1 MNDFEKKLIAD
12 LANGKSAEALLAEF
26 NTALT
31 AAKKAEE
38 ERQKKI
44 AAEEKRKKEEAER
57 KAKAEKDREAKSKR
71 IVDLAN
77 RALNDQVAAEDVAWL
92 MTQYVTHKYPKR
104 AEELGE
110 MITAKD
116 VEGLI
121 DLAVRLM
128 DTADSMFGSVWA
140 KPIGNKEPVTFTMK
154 IPSENEIKSKNKK
167 SDDEVICDFINKIL
181 H

>member
-12 LANGKSAEALLAEF
+12 LASGKSAEALLAEF
-26 NTALT
+26 NTALV
-31 AAKKAEE
+31 AAKKVEE
-38 ERQKKI
+38 ERQKKL
-44 AAEEKRKKEEAER
+44 AEEKRIKEEAER
-57 KAKAEKDREAKSKR
+57 KAKAEKEREVKSKR
-71 IVDLAN
+71 IVELAN
-77 RALNDQVAAEDVAWL
+77 RALNDQVTAEDVAWL

-110 MITAKD
+110 IINAKD
-116 VEGLI
+116 VDSMI
-121 DLAVRLM
+121 DLAVKLM

-140 KPIGNKEPVTFTMK
+140 KPTGKKEPVTFTMK
-154 IPSENEIKSKNKK
+154 IPSENEIKSKSK

>member
-12 LANGKSAEALLAEF
+12 LASGKSAEALLAEF
-26 NTALT
+26 NTALV

-44 AAEEKRKKEEAER
+44 AEEKRIKEEEAR
-57 KAKAEKDREAKSKR
+57 KAKAEKDREVKSKR
-71 IVDLAN
+71 IVELAN
-77 RALNDQVAAEDVAWL
+77 RALNDQVSAEDVAWL
-92 MTQYVTHKYPKR
+92 MTQYVAHKYPKH

-110 MITAKD
+110 IINAKD
-116 VEGLI
+116 VDTMI

-128 DTADSMFGSVWA
+128 DTADSMFGTVWA
-140 KPIGNKEPVTFTMK
+140 KPMGKKDPITFTMK
-154 IPSENEIKSKNKK
+154 MPSENKNKSK
-167 SDDEVICDFINKIL
+167 SDDEVISDFINKIL

>member
-12 LANGKSAEALLAEF
+12 LASGKSAEALLAEF
-26 NTALT
+26 NTALV
-31 AAKKAEE
+31 AAKKVEE

-44 AAEEKRKKEEAER
+44 AEEKRIKEEEAR
-57 KAKAEKDREAKSKR
+57 KAKAEKEREVKSKR

-77 RALNDQVAAEDVAWL
+77 RALNDQITAEDVAWL
-92 MTQYVTHKYPKR
+92 MTQYVIHKYPKR

-110 MITAKD
+110 VITAHD
-116 VEGLI
+116 VESMI
-121 DLAVRLM
+121 NLAVKLM
-128 DTADSMFGSVWA
+128 DTADSMFGTVWA
-140 KPIGNKEPVTFTMK
+140 KPVGKKDPVTFTMK
-154 IPSENEIKSKNKK
+154 IPSENEVKSKSK

>member
-12 LANGKSAEALLAEF
+12 LASGKSAEALLAEF
-26 NTALT
+26 NTALV

-44 AAEEKRKKEEAER
+44 AEEKRIKEEEAR
-57 KAKAEKDREAKSKR
+57 KAKAEKDREIKSKR

-77 RALNDQVAAEDVAWL
+77 RALNDQIAAEDVAWL

-110 MITAKD
+110 ILTAKD
-116 VEGLI
+116 VDTMI
-121 DLAVRLM
+121 DLAVKLM

-140 KPIGNKEPVTFTMK
+140 KPVGKKDPMTFTMK
-154 IPSENEIKSKNKK
+154 IPSENEIKSKSK

>member
-12 LANGKSAEALLAEF
+12 LASGKSAEALLAEF
-26 NTALT
+26 NTALV

-38 ERQKKI
+38 ERQKKL
-44 AAEEKRKKEEAER
+44 AEEKRIKEEAER
-57 KAKAEKDREAKSKR
+57 KAKAEKDREIKSKR
-71 IVDLAN
+71 IVELAN
-77 RALNDQVAAEDVAWL
+77 RALNNQATAEDVAWL
-92 MTQYVTHKYPKR
+92 MAQYVTHKYPKR

-110 MITAKD
+110 IINAKD
-116 VEGLI
+116 VDSMI
-121 DLAVRLM
+121 DLAVKLM

-140 KPIGNKEPVTFTMK
+140 KPIGRKDPVTFTMK
-154 IPSENEIKSKNKK
+154 IPSENEIKSKNK

>member
-12 LANGKSAEALLAEF
+12 LASGKSAEALLAEF
-26 NTALT
+26 NTALV

-44 AAEEKRKKEEAER
+44 AEEKRIKEEEAR
-57 KAKAEKDREAKSKR
+57 KAKAEKDREVKSKR

-77 RALNDQVAAEDVAWL
+77 RALNDQITADDVAWL
-92 MTQYVTHKYPKR
+92 MTQYVSHKYPKR

-110 MITAKD
+110 IINAKD
-116 VEGLI
+116 VDSMI
-121 DLAVRLM
+121 DLAVKLM

-140 KPIGNKEPVTFTMK
+140 KPIGKKDPVTFTMK
-154 IPSENEIKSKNKK
+154 MPSEDKSKK

>member
-12 LANGKSAEALLAEF
+12 LASGKSAEALLAEF
-26 NTALT
+26 NTALV

-44 AAEEKRKKEEAER
+44 AEEKRIKEEEAR
-57 KAKAEKDREAKSKR
+57 KAKAEKNREVKSKR

-77 RALNDQVAAEDVAWL
+77 RALNDQITADDVAWL
-92 MTQYVTHKYPKR
+92 MTQYVSHKYPKR

-110 MITAKD
+110 VINAKD
-116 VEGLI
+116 VESMI
-121 DLAVRLM
+121 DLAVKLM

-140 KPIGNKEPVTFTMK
+140 KQAGKKDPVTFTMK
-154 IPSENEIKSKNKK
+154 IPSEDKSKK

>member
-12 LANGKSAEALLAEF
+12 LASGKSAETLLAEF
-26 NTALT
+26 NTALA

-38 ERQKKI
+38 ERQKKL
-44 AAEEKRKKEEAER
+44 AEEKRIKEEEAR
-57 KAKAEKDREAKSKR
+57 KAKAEKEREAKSKR
-71 IVDLAN
+71 IVELAN
-77 RALNDQVAAEDVAWL
+77 RALNDQIAAEDVAWL

-110 MITAKD
+110 IISAKD
-116 VEGLI
+116 VESMI
-121 DLAVRLM
+121 DLAVKLM

-140 KPIGNKEPVTFTMK
+140 KPASKKDPVTFTMK
-154 IPSENEIKSKNKK
+154 IPSDNEIKSKSK

>member
-12 LANGKSAEALLAEF
+12 LASGKSAEALLAEF
-26 NTALT
+26 NTALV

-44 AAEEKRKKEEAER
+44 AEEKRIKEEEAR
-57 KAKAEKDREAKSKR
+57 KAKAMKEHGIKSKR
-71 IVDLAN
+71 VVDLAN
-77 RALNDQVAAEDVAWL
+77 RALNDQVTAEDVAWL

-104 AEELGE
+104 AEELSE
-110 MITAKD
+110 VITAKD
-116 VEGLI
+116 VESMI
-121 DLAVRLM
+121 NLAVRLM
-128 DTADSMFGSVWA
+128 DTADSMFGNVWMS
-140 KPIGNKEPVTFTMK
+140 PVTDKNKKIVFTK
-154 IPSENEIKSKNKK
+154 HENENKSK

>member
-12 LANGKSAEALLAEF
+12 LASGKSAEALLAEF
-26 NTALT
+26 NTALV

-38 ERQKKI
+38 ERQRKI
-44 AAEEKRKKEEAER
+44 AEEKRIKEEEAR
-57 KAKAEKDREAKSKR
+57 KAKAEKEREVKSKR

-77 RALNDQVAAEDVAWL
+77 RALNDQVTAEDVAWL

-104 AEELGE
+104 AEELSE
-110 MITAKD
+110 VITAKD
-116 VEGLI
+116 VESMMN
-121 DLAVRLM
+121 LAVKLM
-128 DTADSMFGSVWA
+128 DTADSMFGNVWA
-140 KPIGNKEPVTFTMK
+140 QPVGKKDPVTFTMK

>member
-12 LANGKSAEALLAEF
+12 LASGKSAEALLAEF
-26 NTALT
+26 NTALA

-38 ERQKKI
+38 ERQKKL
-44 AAEEKRKKEEAER
+44 AEEKRIKEEEAR
-57 KAKAEKDREAKSKR
+57 KAKAEKEREAKSKQ

-77 RALNDQVAAEDVAWL
+77 RALNDQVTAEDVAWL

-110 MITAKD
+110 IINAKD
-116 VEGLI
+116 VESMI

-140 KPIGNKEPVTFTMK
+140 KPVGKKEPVTFTMK
-154 IPSENEIKSKNKK
+154 IPSENEIKSKSK

>member
-12 LANGKSAEALLAEF
+12 LASGKSAETLLAEF
-26 NTALT
+26 NTALV

-38 ERQKKI
+38 ERQKKL
-44 AAEEKRKKEEAER
+44 AEEKRLKEEAER
-57 KAKAEKDREAKSKR
+57 KAKAEKDREVKSKR
-71 IVDLAN
+71 IVELAN
-77 RALNDQVAAEDVAWL
+77 RALNDQITADDVAWL

-110 MITAKD
+110 IINAKD
-116 VEGLI
+116 VDSMI
-121 DLAVRLM
+121 DLAVKLM
-128 DTADSMFGSVWA
+128 DTADSMFGSGCAWPFG
-140 KPIGNKEPVTFTMK
+140 KKDPVTFTMK
-154 IPSENEIKSKNKK
+154 IPSEDKSKSKK

>member
-12 LANGKSAEALLAEF
+12 LASGKSAEALLAEF
-26 NTALT
+26 NTALV

-44 AAEEKRKKEEAER
+44 AEEKRIKEEEAR
-57 KAKAEKDREAKSKR
+57 KAKAEKDREVKSKR
-71 IVDLAN
+71 IVELAN
-77 RALNDQVAAEDVAWL
+77 RALNDQITTEDVAWL

-104 AEELGE
+104 AEELGD
-110 MITAKD
+110 ILTAKD
-116 VEGLI
+116 VDAMI
-121 DLAVRLM
+121 DLAVKLM
-128 DTADSMFGSVWA
+128 DTAETMFSSGCAWPFG
-140 KPIGNKEPVTFTMK
+140 KKDPVTFTMK
-154 IPSENEIKSKNKK
+154 IPSENEIKSKK

>member
-12 LANGKSAEALLAEF
+12 LASGKSAEALLAEF
-26 NTALT
+26 NTALV

-44 AAEEKRKKEEAER
+44 AEEKRIKEEEAR
-57 KAKAEKDREAKSKR
+57 KAKAEKEREVKSKR
-71 IVDLAN
+71 IVELAN
-77 RALNDQVAAEDVAWL
+77 RALNDQITADDVAWL

-110 MITAKD
+110 IISAKD
-116 VEGLI
+116 VDSMI
-121 DLAVRLM
+121 DLAVKLM
-128 DTADSMFGSVWA
+128 DTADSMFGSVWMSPA
-140 KPIGNKEPVTFTMK
+140 ND
-154 IPSENEIKSKNKK
+154 KSKKVVLTKHENKSK

>member
-12 LANGKSAEALLAEF
+12 LASGKSAEALLAEF
-26 NTALT
+26 NTALV
-31 AAKKAEE
+31 AAKKVEE

-44 AAEEKRKKEEAER
+44 AEEKRIKEEEAR
-57 KAKAEKDREAKSKR
+57 KAKAEKEREVKSKR

-77 RALNDQVAAEDVAWL
+77 RALNDQVTAEDVAWL
-92 MTQYVTHKYPKR
+92 MTQYVIHKYPKR

-110 MITAKD
+110 VITAHD
-116 VEGLI
+116 VESI
-121 DLAVRLM
+121 INLAVRLM
-128 DTADSMFGSVWA
+128 DTADSMFGSVWMSPA
-140 KPIGNKEPVTFTMK
+140 GDKSKKVVFTK
-154 IPSENEIKSKNKK
+154 HENENKSK

>member
-26 NTALT
+26 NTALV
-31 AAKKAEE
+31 AAKKVEE
-38 ERQKKI
+38 ERQKKL
-44 AAEEKRKKEEAER
+44 AEEKRIKEEEAR
-57 KAKAEKDREAKSKR
+57 KAKAEKDREIKSKR

-77 RALNDQVAAEDVAWL
+77 RALNDQVSAEDVAWL

-110 MITAKD
+110 IINAKD
-116 VEGLI
+116 VDSMM
-121 DLAVRLM
+121 DLAVKLM

-140 KPIGNKEPVTFTMK
+140 KPLGKKDPVTFTMK
-154 IPSENEIKSKNKK
+154 IPSENEIKSKNK

>member
-12 LANGKSAEALLAEF
+12 LASGKSAEALLAEF
-26 NTALT
+26 NTALI

-44 AAEEKRKKEEAER
+44 AEEKRIKEEEAR
-57 KAKAEKDREAKSKR
+57 KAKAEKERETKSKQ
-71 IVDLAN
+71 IVELAN
-77 RALNDQVAAEDVAWL
+77 RALNDQITVEDVAWL

-110 MITAKD
+110 IINAKD
-116 VEGLI
+116 VDSMI
-121 DLAVRLM
+121 DLAVKLM

-140 KPIGNKEPVTFTMK
+140 KPIGKKDPVTFTMK
-154 IPSENEIKSKNKK
+154 IPSENEIKSKSK

>member
-12 LANGKSAEALLAEF
+12 LASGKSAEALLAEF
-26 NTALT
+26 NTALA

-38 ERQKKI
+38 ERQKKL
-44 AAEEKRKKEEAER
+44 AEEKRIKEEEAR

-71 IVDLAN
+71 IVELAN
-77 RALNDQVAAEDVAWL
+77 RALNDQIAAEDVAWL

-110 MITAKD
+110 IISAKD
-116 VEGLI
+116 VESMI
-121 DLAVRLM
+121 DLAVKLM

-140 KPIGNKEPVTFTMK
+140 KPIGKKDPVSFTIK
-154 IPSENEIKSKNKK
+154 TPSENEIKIKSK

>member
-12 LANGKSAEALLAEF
+12 LASGKSAEALLAEF
-26 NTALT
+26 NTALV

-44 AAEEKRKKEEAER
+44 AEEKRIKEEEAR
-57 KAKAEKDREAKSKR
+57 KAKAEKEREVKSKR
-71 IVDLAN
+71 IVELAN
-77 RALNDQVAAEDVAWL
+77 RALNDQITAEDVAWL
-92 MTQYVTHKYPKR
+92 MTQYVAHKYPKR

-110 MITAKD
+110 IINAKD
-116 VEGLI
+116 VDSMI
-121 DLAVRLM
+121 DLAVKLM
-128 DTADSMFGSVWA
+128 DTADSMFGTVWA
-140 KPIGNKEPVTFTMK
+140 KPVGKKDPVSFTMK
-154 IPSENEIKSKNKK
+154 IPSEHEIKSKNNK

>member
-12 LANGKSAEALLAEF
+12 LASGKSAEVLLAEF

-38 ERQKKI
+38 ERQKKL
-44 AAEEKRKKEEAER
+44 AEEKRIKEEEAR
-57 KAKAEKDREAKSKR
+57 KAKAEKDREIKSKR

-77 RALNDQVAAEDVAWL
+77 RALNDQIAAEDVAWL

-140 KPIGNKEPVTFTMK
+140 KPVGNKEPVTFTMK
-154 IPSENEIKSKNKK
+154 IPSEKEIKSK

>member
-12 LANGKSAEALLAEF
+12 LASGKSAETLLAEF
-26 NTALT
+26 NAALV

-44 AAEEKRKKEEAER
+44 AEEKRIKEEEAR
-57 KAKAEKDREAKSKR
+57 KAKAEKEREAKSKR
-71 IVDLAN
+71 IVELAN
-77 RALNDQVAAEDVAWL
+77 RALNDQVTAEDVAWL

-110 MITAKD
+110 IITAND
-116 VEGLI
+116 VESMMN
-121 DLAVRLM
+121 LAVKLM

-140 KPIGNKEPVTFTMK
+140 KPIGQKDPVTFTMK

>member
-1 MNDFEKKLIAD
+1 MNDFEKQPIAD
-12 LANGKSAEALLAEF
+12 LASGKSAEVLLAEF

-38 ERQKKI
+38 ERQKKL
-44 AAEEKRKKEEAER
+44 AEEKRIKEEEAR
-57 KAKAEKDREAKSKR
+57 KAKAEKDREIKSKR

-77 RALNDQVAAEDVAWL
+77 RALNDQIAAEDVAWL

-140 KPIGNKEPVTFTMK
+140 KPVGNKEPVTFTMK
-154 IPSENEIKSKNKK
+154 IPSEKEIKSK

>member
-12 LANGKSAEALLAEF
+12 LASGKSAEALLAEF

-57 KAKAEKDREAKSKR
+57 KAKAEKDREAKSKH
-71 IVDLAN
+71 IVELAN
-77 RALNDQVAAEDVAWL
+77 RALNDQITAEDVAWL

-110 MITAKD
+110 IVNAKD
-116 VEGLI
+116 VDSMI
-121 DLAVRLM
+121 DLAVKLM
-128 DTADSMFGSVWA
+128 DTADSMFGGVWA
-140 KPIGNKEPVTFTMK
+140 KPIGKKEPVTFTMK
-154 IPSENEIKSKNKK
+154 IPSEDKNKSK

>member
-12 LANGKSAEALLAEF
+12 LASGKSAEALLAEF
-26 NTALT
+26 NTALV

-44 AAEEKRKKEEAER
+44 AEEKRIKEEAER

-71 IVDLAN
+71 IVELAN
-77 RALNDQVAAEDVAWL
+77 RALNDQISAEDVAWL

-110 MITAKD
+110 IINAKD
-116 VEGLI
+116 VDSMI
-121 DLAVRLM
+121 DLAVKLM

-140 KPIGNKEPVTFTMK
+140 KPTGKKEPVTFTMK
-154 IPSENEIKSKNKK
+154 IPSENEIKSKSK

>member
-12 LANGKSAEALLAEF
+12 LASGKSAEALLAEF
-26 NTALT
+26 NTALA

-38 ERQKKI
+38 ERQKKL
-44 AAEEKRKKEEAER
+44 AEEKRIKEEEAR
-57 KAKAEKDREAKSKR
+57 KAKAEKEREAKSKR
-71 IVDLAN
+71 IVELAN
-77 RALNDQVAAEDVAWL
+77 RALNDQIAAEDVAWL

-110 MITAKD
+110 IISAKD
-116 VEGLI
+116 VESMI
-121 DLAVRLM
+121 DLAVKLM
-128 DTADSMFGSVWA
+128 DTADSMFGNIWA
-140 KPIGNKEPVTFTMK
+140 KPVGKKEPVTFTMK
-154 IPSENEIKSKNKK
+154 IPSENEIKSKSK